1 MKFVLDPSV
10 SGLYKYFIEMK
21 LDVEVR
27 KGKWKEISKSL
38 KNENE
43 VFVTTSQR
51 HFEAVTGASI
61 LFKEKNAFNQ
71 LKQFTAFM
79 KLDMPKH
86 EAEVDPGVIW
96 S

>member
-43 VFVTTSQR
+43 VFVTTS
-51 HFEAVTGASI
+51 
-61 LFKEKNAFNQ
+61 
-71 LKQFTAFM
+71 
-79 KLDMPKH
+79 
-86 EAEVDPGVIW
+86 
-96 S
+96 